1 MQPDPQKHEFDR
13 HDPMLRSN
21 PVDTYLYPGS
31 TGRLRQITSCNKMIF
46 PRQYNSLY
54 H

>member
-1 MQPDPQKHEFDR
+1 MPPDPQKHEFDW

-21 PVDTYLYPGS
+21 RTDTYLYPGP
-31 TGRLRQITSCNKMIF
+31 TEQKRQITSCNKMIV

>member
-21 PVDTYLYPGS
+21 RVDTYLYPGS

-46 PRQYNSLY
+46 HRQYNSLY